1 MTVDFEWK
9 AGLVVGLEA
18 DTLYYGETV
27 EDILADDGREV
38 PVWYLHLGFLTV
50 ALMFD

>member
-18 DTLYYGETV
+18 DTIYYGETV
-27 EDILADDGREV
+27 EDILADDGEV
-38 PVWYLHLGFLTV
+38 VNVWYLHLGILTV
-50 ALMFD
+50 AFMFD